1 MKNSGGPLDNQTWH
15 TDNWPQRKLDKYQWL
30 LYPHNYTS
38 ASGAVFILSAKFDS
52 ARTFHFW
59 LLRMI
64 VKLIYYERSIQLTLW
79 SLLNCI
85 SFILELSQR
94 KLFASPDLLSRLC
107 SQGVWEGGGIEFV
120 FHIRGVFVWVY
131 SGIGIVGTSQI
142 IVRSRATLIP
152 EWL

>member
-1 MKNSGGPLDNQTWH
+1 MSQFHNHAQSLKVKNSGGPLDNQTWH

-30 LYPHNYTS
+30 LFYYLP
-38 ASGAVFILSAKFDS
+38 LP
-52 ARTFHFW
+52 
-59 LLRMI
+59 
-64 VKLIYYERSIQLTLW
+64 IYCLDYV
-79 SLLNCI
+79 
-85 SFILELSQR
+85 R
-94 KLFASPDLLSRLC
+94 KGL
-107 SQGVWEGGGIEFV
+107 WEGGGIEFV